1 MEPRTR
7 MILHRFRAAPLG
19 VALALVL
26 LAAAPARAADTVVE
40 PDFDDGLRVPAS
52 FTEALTAALVGGRPV
67 QPWLAYQVPPVKSDL
82 AKARSLARA
91 GRAAY
96 QNLAFEDALRQL
108 RAARDAYDRSLMA
121 LEDLGEL
128 VDVYLDLAQALID
141 AGLASGAE
149 SELRNLGRLAPNL
162 ELDPAKRP
170 PQLLEAFNKARVQV
184 NAQPAARLKVEAT
197 PSATVIVD
205 CAPRGTTPVEI
216 TLPPGD
222 HVLRVRRPG
231 HRDHLERLRVSPS
244 ERVTRDLVLVATP
257 AGAAREQLRHALGE
271 RQGEA
276 KAAAELGKVAGVDRV
291 LVPRVAERRDTCV
304 VSVAVID
311 VKAAKRRGLVVAAAD
326 GSCGDFATTAFAE
339 IGRATGSKG
348 ETWLLLAR
356 NEAKRTA
363 LGLDPALFTGVPPAP
378 PKTEGVGVGVVG
390 PTGPVT
396 PPPPPRRPVW
406 KSPWLWTIVALV
418 AGGAATGLYFGLSKT
433 VHDPDRVLLV
443 PPTAW
448 PGR

>member
-1 MEPRTR
+1 MD
-7 MILHRFRAAPLG
+7 LHRFRAAPLG
-19 VALALVL
+19 AALAFAL
-26 LAAAPARAADTVVE
+26 LSAAPARAADTVVE
-40 PDFDDGLRVPAS
+40 PDFDDGMRVPAS

-67 QPWLAYQVPPVKSDL
+67 QPWVAHQVPPVKSDL

-121 LEDLGEL
+121 LEDLAEL

-149 SELRNLGRLAPNL
+149 AELRNLVRLAPNL

-216 TLPPGD
+216 MLPPGD

-231 HRDHLERLRVSPS
+231 HRDHVERLRVSPS
-244 ERVTRDLVLVATP
+244 ERLSRDLVLTATP
-257 AGAAREQLRHALGE
+257 AGAAREQLRHALAE

-304 VSVAVID
+304 VSVAVVE
-311 VKAAKRRGLVVAAAD
+311 VKSAKRRGLVVAAAD
-326 GSCGDFATTAFAE
+326 GACAELPSSALAE
-339 IGRATGSKG
+339 IGRAAGGKG

-363 LGLDPALFTGVPPAP
+363 LGLDPALFTGLPPAP
-378 PKTEGVGVGVVG
+378 PKADGVGVLA

-406 KSPWLWTIVALV
+406 KSPWLWTIVAVV
-418 AGGAATGLYFGLSKT
+418 AAGAATGLYFGLSKT